1 MTPETKSRKLIDM
14 GYTRDRSIQAL
25 VVAKGNLELAVEF
38 LLTADSRDCSGEA
51 AAFGLIVN
59 HKRAITRRLADGLA
73 DGLGSSSKPGAYYM
87 KNDSVSVI
95 MNMGYSREATEE
107 ALIASGGN
115 LEIAI
120 EYLLLVA
127 YHTS

>member
-1 MTPETKSRKLIDM
+1 
-14 GYTRDRSIQAL
+14 
-25 VVAKGNLELAVEF
+25 
-38 LLTADSRDCSGEA
+38 
-51 AAFGLIVN
+51 
-59 HKRAITRRLADGLA
+59 
-73 DGLGSSSKPGAYYM
+73 
-87 KNDSVSVI
+87 VSVI

-115 LEIAI
+115 LDIAI